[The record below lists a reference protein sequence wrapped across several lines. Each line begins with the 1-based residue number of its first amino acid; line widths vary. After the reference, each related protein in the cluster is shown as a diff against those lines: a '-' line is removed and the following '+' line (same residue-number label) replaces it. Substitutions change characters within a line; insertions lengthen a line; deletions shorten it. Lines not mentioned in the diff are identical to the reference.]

1 MFSKTIL
8 VKFAL
13 LSNTHW
19 VIDCMQEIRLLQEKL
34 ANPSRIV
41 ITTHDKPDADALGS
55 SLGMANYL
63 EKLGHQV
70 TVITPSDYP
79 EFLHWMKGNDQ
90 VKIFTHEKAEDC
102 EQWVNEADIIFALDF
117 SVLSRINELGEMVR
131 AAKGFKVNVDHH
143 LNPEDFA
150 DFSYWSTEAAATCE
164 LCYDLIVNLG
174 HEDLIDQDIAECLY
188 AGIMTDTGG
197 FRHPNTTKNVHEVVA
212 QLIEKGADN
221 SKVSK
226 NIYDKNSLNR
236 LRFLGYAL
244 SEILE
249 VIPEYRVAFFAITE
263 EELARYETKTG
274 DTEGLVNYALSIEG
288 ITLAGLFKESEGKVK
303 ISLRSIGDFPANEIA
318 ARFFDGGGHKNA
330 AGGRVNLS
338 LDETIKLFK
347 SILPEY
353 AAQLEEESKKV

>member
-1 MFSKTIL
+1 MVKQFLSNLPLLSKTR
-8 VKFAL
+8 
-13 LSNTHW
+13 W

-34 ANPSRIV
+34 AKPSQIV

-63 EKLGHQV
+63 LKLGHDV
-70 TVITPSDYP
+70 KVITPSDYP
-79 EFLHWMKGNDQ
+79 EFLHWMKGNED
-90 VKIFTHEKAEDC
+90 VKIFTEEKPEDC
-102 EQWVNEADIIFALDF
+102 QQWVNDADIIFALDF

-131 AAKGFKVNVDHH
+131 EAKAFKVNVDHH
-143 LNPEDFA
+143 LEPEDFA
-150 DFSYWSTEAAATCE
+150 DFQYWSTEAAATCE
-164 LCYDLIVNLG
+164 LCYELIVELG
-174 HEDLIDQDIAECLY
+174 NEDLIDKDIAECLY

-212 QLIEKGADN
+212 KLIEKGADN

-244 SEILE
+244 SENLKI
-249 VIPEYRVAFFAITE
+249 IPQYRVAYFAITE
-263 EELARYETKTG
+263 EELAKYESKTG

-288 ITLAGLFKESEGKVK
+288 ITLAGLFKESDGKVK
-303 ISLRSIGDFPANEIA
+303 ISLRSIGDFPANEVA
-318 ARFFDGGGHKNA
+318 AKFFNGGGHKNA
-330 AGGRVNLS
+330 AGGRVDMS
-338 LDETIKLFK
+338 LAETIKLFK

-353 AAQLEEESKKV
+353 ESQLEEESKKV